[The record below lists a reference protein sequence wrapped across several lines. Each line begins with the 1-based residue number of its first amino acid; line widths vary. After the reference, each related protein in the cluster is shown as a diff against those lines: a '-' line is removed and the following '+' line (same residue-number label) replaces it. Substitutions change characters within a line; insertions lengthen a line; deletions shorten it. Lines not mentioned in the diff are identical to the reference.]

1 MIKENMQHNISVFE
15 KWHIHCHRNINQG
28 KCFLKFLKE
37 PQHCSL
43 LQEHW
48 HSHHILE
55 FLSKGTLFVLASTPL
70 TTQTALLALQI
81 EKFISFFSV
90 KFSCESK
97 WGKCRQIRLCCYFK
111 HKYGYKE
118 KFIRTLY
125 EVCVCL
131 MAHLI
136 SFICFSTFSYRK
148 VVSNNCTAGVST
160 EYTARRQQC
169 PIQAPKGL
177 HLVTSEGSLTAV
189 LGTNVTFL
197 VFLEEVSCIQ
207 CFPWSHT
214 ESVSLYLQCK

>member
-1 MIKENMQHNISVFE
+1 MNLNEGSADRLGSAVIL
-15 KWHIHCHRNINQG
+15 NINMV
-28 KCFLKFLKE
+28 
-37 PQHCSL
+37 SL
-43 LQEHW
+43 YE
-48 HSHHILE
+48 
-55 FLSKGTLFVLASTPL
+55 
-70 TTQTALLALQI
+70 
-81 EKFISFFSV
+81 
-90 KFSCESK
+90 
-97 WGKCRQIRLCCYFK
+97 
-111 HKYGYKE
+111 E

-148 VVSNNCTAGVST
+148 VVSNNCTAGVSA
-160 EYTARRQQC
+160 EYTARRQHC

-207 CFPWSHT
+207 CFP
-214 ESVSLYLQCK
+214 